1 MRIRSGLVSL
11 LLLLLAFTTAALAQ
25 RPELVIQ
32 TGHAD
37 HIGVIAFAPGGGL
50 LASGSTDNTIR
61 LWDTTTGTE
70 LRALKGHTR
79 PVLALTFARDGR
91 ALASGSVDQTIRLWD
106 TTTGRE
112 LRVLGNDAGAAAV
125 AGGVA
130 ALAFDAEGR
139 TLISVSIDIT
149 QGDTGLLYALSFKH
163 WDYATGRLLR
173 SFNAPCGQVIAVAL
187 SPDGRTLASGGFDP
201 LTLWDV
207 GSGRKLR
214 TLVGGDKV
222 VEALTFSPD
231 GGTLAGAGRLWD
243 VATGRE
249 LRALNGYDGGAF
261 SPDGRTLALIEG
273 RTKINLLTLATGE
286 VARTFDGPQ
295 LGIDCLAFSPDGT
308 TLASGEGDFVI
319 RLRDTSTGRDAGALR
334 GYAGAIRALAFS
346 NDGRTLVTGHVTT
359 LFQRDTIR
367 LWDTT
372 SGRPPRVLTGP
383 RHSPKGVALSG
394 DGRTLYANGGGVYVW
409 DVTTGQELRT
419 LKVGA
424 DAIALSADGQTLAC
438 GGRDKTI
445 KILDAVSSL
454 ERRTLTGTLTTTY
467 ALAITPDGRTLARGG
482 PAPIIELWDVA
493 RGQPLNTLTGHAANV
508 NALAFSSDGRVLASG
523 SRDKTVMLWDVASGQ
538 VSRML
543 TGHRGAVY
551 AVAFSADGRVLASGS
566 EDNTVK
572 LWDVGSGRELLT
584 LKGHTDAVTALAFR
598 SDGRTL
604 ASGSADT
611 TVKLWSLPG
620 GQELASLLALDHQDW
635 LVITPGGLFD
645 GSPAAWNQIL
655 WRFSPA
661 LRDIY
666 PVEYFFNEFYYPD
679 LLSDIFAGRHPA
691 ASRDI
696 AQKDRR
702 PPHLKLSLADRAT
715 PAPPTPARDV
725 KLTIAVSDAPAGARD
740 VRLFRNGALVKVW
753 RGDVLRGQPVVTLTA
768 EVPVVAGENQFT
780 AYAFNHDNIKSS
792 VATLGVNGAESL
804 RRKGTAYVVAVG
816 VNQYAPN
823 PFFRNLK
830 YAVADAEEF
839 AVEVK
844 RQQEQLAQYEKVEVL
859 KLTDAAATKANVL
872 GTLAELAKKAQPED
886 AVVVYFAGHGL
897 AEGGRFYLIP
907 HDINTEMK
915 QTDQQAALAALLMVH
930 GISDAELEGAF
941 EGVDAGQLTM
951 IIDACNSGQALG
963 GEKDGRGPMNSKGLA
978 QLAYDKGMYILTAA
992 QSFQA
997 AQEVSQVGHGLLTY
1011 ALVEEALKQ
1020 AAADDEPKDGQIVV
1034 REWLN
1039 YATNRVPQMQ
1049 VAKMK
1054 AARGLGLNLS
1064 FKEEERGLDVEQRS
1078 GQQPRVFYRRELEAQ
1093 PLVVARTKTAQP

>member
-1 MRIRSGLVSL
+1 MRTRSGLVSL
-11 LLLLLAFTTAALAQ
+11 PLLLLALAAAALAQ

-37 HIGVIAFAPGGGL
+37 HIGIIAFAPDGRL
-50 LASGSTDNTIR
+50 LASGSSDNTVR
-61 LWDTTTGTE
+61 LWDTATATE

-79 PVLALTFARDGR
+79 PVLSLAFARDGR
-91 ALASGSVDQTIRLWD
+91 VLASGSADTTIRLWD

-112 LRVLGNDAGAAAV
+112 LRVLGNDAGQAAV
-125 AGGVA
+125 AGGAA
-130 ALAFDAEGR
+130 ALVFDADGR

-173 SFNAPCGQVIAVAL
+173 SFNAPCGQVITIAL

-201 LTLWDV
+201 LILWDV

-231 GGTLAGAGRLWD
+231 GRTLAGAGRLWD

-249 LRALNGYDGGAF
+249 LRALNGYEGGAF
-261 SPDGRTLALIEG
+261 SPDGRTLALIDG
-273 RTKINLLTLATGE
+273 RTKINLLTVATGE

-295 LGIDCLAFSPDGT
+295 LGVDCLAFSPDGQ

-319 RLRDTSTGRDAGALR
+319 RLRDTSAGRDTGTLRGHAGAV
-334 GYAGAIRALAFS
+334 RALAFS
-346 NDGRTLVTGHVTT
+346 SDGRTLVTGHETT

-383 RHSPKGVALSG
+383 RHAPKGIALSG
-394 DGRTLYANGGGVYVW
+394 DGQTLYANSSGVYVW

-438 GGRDKTI
+438 GGRDQTI
-445 KILDAVSSL
+445 KIFDAASGL
-454 ERRTLTGTLTTTY
+454 ERRTLTGPLTTTY
-467 ALAITPDGRTLARGG
+467 SLAITSDGRTVARGG
-482 PAPIIELWDVA
+482 PKPIIELWDAA
-493 RGQPLNTLTGHAANV
+493 RGQQLYTLTGHAANV
-508 NALAFSSDGRVLASG
+508 NALAFSPDGRVLASG
-523 SRDKTVMLWDVASGQ
+523 SRDKTVMLWDVKSGE

-543 TGHRGAVY
+543 TGHTGAIY
-551 AVAFSADGRVLASGS
+551 AVAFSADGRLLASGS
-566 EDNTVK
+566 EDKTVK
-572 LWDVGSGRELLT
+572 LWDVSTGRELLT
-584 LKGHTDAVTALAFR
+584 LKGHTDAVLAVAFR

-611 TVKLWSLPG
+611 TVKLWSLPS

-635 LVITPGGLFD
+635 LVVTPDGLFD

-661 LRDIY
+661 LRDVY

-702 PPHLKLSLADRAT
+702 QPHLKLSLADGVTSAT
-715 PAPPTPARDV
+715 NTSARNV
-725 KLTIAVSDAPAGARD
+725 KLMINVSDAPTGAQD
-740 VRLFRNGALVKVW
+740 VRLFRNGSLVKMW
-753 RGDVLRGQPVVTLTA
+753 HGDVLKGQSTVTLA
-768 EVPVVAGENQFT
+768 ASVPLVAGANQLT

-792 VATLGVNGAESL
+792 DTTLVLNGAESL
-804 RRKGTAYVVAVG
+804 RRNGTAYVVAVG
-816 VNQYAPN
+816 VNEYAPN

-839 AVEVK
+839 AAEVK
-844 RQQEQLAQYEKVEVL
+844 HQQEQLAQYERVEVI
-859 KLTDAAATKANVL
+859 KLTDATATKAHVL
-872 GTLAELAKKAQPED
+872 GALDELAKKVQPED

-897 AEGGRFYLIP
+897 AAGGQFYLIP
-907 HDINTEMK
+907 QDFGAESK
-915 QTDQQAALAALLMVH
+915 RTDRQAMLDALLTAH
-930 GISDAELEGAF
+930 GISATELEDAF
-941 EGVDAGQLTM
+941 EGVDAGHLTM
-951 IIDACNSGQALG
+951 IIDSCNSGQVLG
-963 GEKDGRGPMNSKGLA
+963 GEKEGRGPMNAKGLA

-992 QSFQA
+992 QSFQFA
-997 AQEVSQVGHGLLTY
+997 NELPRLGHGYLTY
-1011 ALVEEALKQ
+1011 ALVDEGLKQ
-1020 AAADDEPKDGQIVV
+1020 GAAPREQNGTVSV
-1034 REWLN
+1034 RDWFD
-1039 YATNRVPQMQ
+1039 YATMRVPTIYREEK
-1049 VAKMK
+1049 AKLSGDRFAK
-1054 AARGLGLNLS
+1054 LRGLNLGAAAGTVD
-1064 FKEEERGLDVEQRS
+1064 EV
-1078 GQQPRVFYRRELEAQ
+1078 QQPRVFYRRELEAQ
-1093 PLVVARTKTAQP
+1093 PLVIARPQSAHP

>member
-1 MRIRSGLVSL
+1 
-11 LLLLLAFTTAALAQ
+11 
-25 RPELVIQ
+25 LVIQ

-37 HIGVIAFAPGGGL
+37 HIGVVAFAPDGHL
-50 LASGSTDNTIR
+50 LASGSSDNTIR
-61 LWDTTTGTE
+61 LWDTATATE

-79 PVLALTFARDGR
+79 PVFSLAFSRDGR
-91 ALASGSVDQTIRLWD
+91 ALASGSADQTIRLWD

-112 LRVLGNDAGAAAV
+112 LRVLGADAGASAI

-130 ALAFDAEGR
+130 ALAFGADGS

-149 QGDTGLLYALSFKH
+149 QGNAGLIYALSFKH

-173 SFNAPCGQVIAVAL
+173 SLNVPCGQVVAVAL

-207 GSGRKLR
+207 DGGRKLR

-222 VEALTFSPD
+222 TEALTFSPD
-231 GGTLAGAGRLWD
+231 GRTLAGAGRLWD

-249 LRALNGYDGGAF
+249 LRALNGYEGGAF
-261 SPDGRTLALIEG
+261 SPDGRTLALIDG
-273 RTKINLLTLATGE
+273 RTKINLLTVATGE

-295 LGIDCLAFSPDGT
+295 LGIDCLAFSPDGQ

-319 RLRDTSTGRDAGALR
+319 RLRDTSAGRDVGALR
-334 GYAGAIRALAFS
+334 GHSGAVRALAFS
-346 NDGRTLVTGHVTT
+346 NDGRTLVTGHETT
-359 LFQRDTIR
+359 LFGRDTIR

-383 RHSPKGVALSG
+383 RHAPKGIALSG
-394 DGRTLYANGGGVYVW
+394 DGRTLFANGGGVYVW
-409 DVTTGQELRT
+409 DVTTGQELRAV
-419 LKVGA
+419 KVGA

-438 GGRDKTI
+438 GGRDQTI
-445 KILDAVSSL
+445 KIFDAATGL
-454 ERRTLTGTLTTTY
+454 ERRTLTGTLATTY
-467 ALAITPDGRTLARGG
+467 SLAITPDGRTVARGG
-482 PAPIIELWDVA
+482 PKPFIELWDAV
-493 RGQPLNTLTGHAANV
+493 RGQQLNTLTGHAANV
-508 NALAFSSDGRVLASG
+508 NALAFSPDGRVLASG

-551 AVAFSADGRVLASGS
+551 AVAFSADGRLLASGS

-572 LWDVGSGRELLT
+572 LWDVSTGRELLT
-584 LKGHTDAVTALAFR
+584 LKGHTDAVLAVAFR
-598 SDGRTL
+598 SDGRVL

-611 TVKLWSLPG
+611 TVKLWSLPN

-635 LVITPGGLFD
+635 LVVMPDGLFD

-679 LLSDIFAGRHPA
+679 LLSDIFAGRHPV

-702 PPHLKLSLADRAT
+702 PPHLKLALADRASSAT
-715 PAPPTPARDV
+715 PTPARDV

-753 RGDVLRGQPVVTLTA
+753 RGDVLRGQPIVTLTA
-768 EVPVVAGENQFT
+768 EVSIVAGENQLT

-792 VATLGVNGAESL
+792 DATLVVNGAESL
-804 RRKGTAYVVAVG
+804 RRRGTAYVVAVG
-816 VNQYAPN
+816 VNEYAPN

-839 AVEVK
+839 AAEVK
-844 RQQEQLAQYEKVEVL
+844 HQQEQLAQYEKVEVI
-859 KLTDAAATKANVL
+859 KLTDAAATKANVI
-872 GTLAELAKKAQPED
+872 GALAELAKKAQPED
-886 AVVVYFAGHGL
+886 VVVVYFAGHGL
-897 AEGGRFYLIP
+897 AESERFYLIP
-907 HDINTEMK
+907 HDIGVETK
-915 QTDQQAALAALLMVH
+915 QIDQRAALDALLTAQ
-930 GISDAELEGAF
+930 GISATELENAF
-941 EGVDAGQLTM
+941 ESVDAGQLTL
-951 IIDACNSGQALG
+951 IVDACNSGQALG
-963 GEKDGRGPMNSKGLA
+963 GEKEGRGPMNSKGLA

-992 QSFQA
+992 QSFQFA
-997 AQEVSQVGHGLLTY
+997 SELPRLKHGYLTF
-1011 ALVEEALKQ
+1011 ALVDEGLKQ
-1020 AAADDEPKDGQIVV
+1020 GAAPRAQDGTLSV
-1034 REWLN
+1034 RAWFD
-1039 YATNRVPQMQ
+1039 YATMRVPIIYREE
-1049 VAKMK
+1049 K
-1054 AARGLGLNLS
+1054 ARLSDDRLAQLRGLNLGAAAGTVD
-1064 FKEEERGLDVEQRS
+1064 EV
-1078 GQQPRVFYRRELEAQ
+1078 QQPRVFYRRELEAQ
-1093 PLVVARTKTAQP
+1093 PFVIARSNAAHP